1 MWEGMVKSD
10 RGGEGMVESDGGG
23 REGRGVMKG
32 GGGDG
37 SDGRGWDGSDVGRTS
52 SFMGELLSAV
62 SLSKKQSHNKVSKA
76 AYSQA
81 FVSYLSTSQTTLDL
95 H

>member
-32 GGGDG
+32 GG
-37 SDGRGWDGSDVGRTS
+37 RGG
-52 SFMGELLSAV
+52 
-62 SLSKKQSHNKVSKA
+62 K
-76 AYSQA
+76 
-81 FVSYLSTSQTTLDL
+81 
-95 H
+95 

>member
-32 GGGDG
+32 GG
-37 SDGRGWDGSDVGRTS
+37 RG
-52 SFMGELLSAV
+52 GE
-62 SLSKKQSHNKVSKA
+62 
-76 AYSQA
+76 
-81 FVSYLSTSQTTLDL
+81 
-95 H
+95 